1 MGEFLLENPDGSAD
15 PVSTA
20 ELIGLLRPA
29 RRRLKLAVV
38 SSGQSAAAAT
48 AETLRWLGLPD
59 PAADLETQAA
69 LEVSATPMGVARALV
84 AQLGCAVVAMRYPA
98 VDEFTAGFAQA
109 LYNRVF
115 RSTQPLDWAVA
126 AAVPDAVG
134 PAPSSARPAI
144 SVATPAIFGAS
155 AVELSLAPPVGQ
167 PVLDSTEQAM
177 VRFPVESPR
186 FVGRFEEMAAAS
198 TAFAPASGRAAVVFH
213 GMAGTGKTT
222 CAVELA
228 YRRLRAFV
236 AFAFWSAPTDPDQF
250 GDALRLLALA
260 LEEQLG
266 DYGFAMVDK
275 IATLERLESFL
286 PTLSALL
293 ADLSLLLVL
302 DNLETLLTPDGQ
314 WRDLRWA
321 PLIGVLTGYVGP
333 SRVILT
339 SRVVP
344 AGLNADTVLVQPV
357 HVLSRDESLL
367 LVRELP
373 TLRALLHTE
382 AELSPGAAE
391 TDTADLALGRRVF
404 TLAQGH
410 PTMLELAD
418 AAAVDPSRLA
428 FQLAE
433 VEAAVEGAA
442 LAAFLIEGDTSLDAE
457 QLLRTFTAW
466 TAAAAATLPAPAR
479 LLLQVLCR
487 IEETDRSTA
496 VIGVNWIA
504 LWRSLDQ
511 TDEPPPLASWTA
523 PLVAAGLITADSIA
537 TDPIATDPIDG
548 LADPH
553 GPVRYRIHPGVV
565 EAIQAVTPE

>member
-1 MGEFLLENPDGSAD
+1 MTRAMLADLAEAEDGWDVLHLSGPSGMGEFLLENPDGSAD

-228 YRRLRAFV
+228 YCRRRAFV

-314 WRDLRWA
+314 WR
-321 PLIGVLTGYVGP
+321 
-333 SRVILT
+333 
-339 SRVVP
+339 
-344 AGLNADTVLVQPV
+344 
-357 HVLSRDESLL
+357 
-367 LVRELP
+367 
-373 TLRALLHTE
+373 
-382 AELSPGAAE
+382 
-391 TDTADLALGRRVF
+391 
-404 TLAQGH
+404 
-410 PTMLELAD
+410 
-418 AAAVDPSRLA
+418 
-428 FQLAE
+428 
-433 VEAAVEGAA
+433 
-442 LAAFLIEGDTSLDAE
+442 
-457 QLLRTFTAW
+457 
-466 TAAAAATLPAPAR
+466 
-479 LLLQVLCR
+479 
-487 IEETDRSTA
+487 
-496 VIGVNWIA
+496 
-504 LWRSLDQ
+504 
-511 TDEPPPLASWTA
+511 
-523 PLVAAGLITADSIA
+523 
-537 TDPIATDPIDG
+537 
-548 LADPH
+548 
-553 GPVRYRIHPGVV
+553 
-565 EAIQAVTPE
+565 